1 MSVRNTPAMTIK
13 FYCPSGHRLKAPAQ
27 KAGLEMA
34 CPVCHQRSIVPRPAV
49 VALPSGESVSVDPD
63 WLHDTCQDDIAALP
77 PREAR
82 LETKRR
88 PPPLP
93 LPAETEP
100 APPRA
105 YRADSGSVRSVRWLA
120 AVLTLFVAF
129 SLGPAVANF
138 DLAGPPGWAWAVLLV
153 GLLQL
158 FYVFW
163 MVATPDWS
171 SEWVLMVVFSVVA
184 ALYGAATAMTLAAPA
199 DKALPWGLSEFR
211 TTAPAWCGAVL
222 AVMALGV
229 YLCGYAATKWRHA
242 WQRRVAVLRRSGCA

>member
-1 MSVRNTPAMTIK
+1 M
-13 FYCPSGHRLKAPAQ
+13 KAPLE
-27 KAGLEMA
+27 KAGSEMA

-49 VALPSGESVSVDPD
+49 VALPSGESVSVELDG
-63 WLHDTCQDDIAALP
+63 LHDVRLDEITASP

-82 LETKRR
+82 PETKRR
-88 PPPLP
+88 PPPP
-93 LPAETEP
+93 LPAESP
-100 APPRA
+100 PPRA
-105 YRADSGSVRSVRWLA
+105 YRADFASLRSVRRLA
-120 AVLTLFVAF
+120 AVLTLFVGF

-153 GLLQL
+153 GSLQL

-171 SEWVLMVVFSVVA
+171 SEWVLMVVFAVVA
-184 ALYGAATAMTLAAPA
+184 ALYGTATAMTLAAPA

-229 YLCGYAATKWRHA
+229 YLCGHAATKWRHA
-242 WQRRVAVLRRSGCA
+242 WQRRVAALRRSGCA